1 MNLGER
7 KMNKEKEKESKYKD
21 ITVGE
26 GLITALQQAIDY
38 EKGKI
43 VEGVKSTKI
52 SIAPLPH
59 YKAQAIKQ
67 IRNKVRLSQS
77 TFAHV
82 LGVSKKTVEAWE
94 SGRNEPQGPAKRI
107 LMLLEKDNKFIE
119 RYELIVQA

>member
-43 VEGVKSTKI
+43 IEGVKSTKI

-94 SGRNEPQGPAKRI
+94 SGRNEPQGPAQRI
-107 LMLLEKDNKFIE
+107 LMLLEKDSKFIE
-119 RYELIVQA
+119 KYELIVQA

>member
-1 MNLGER
+1 
-7 KMNKEKEKESKYKD
+7 MNKEKEKESKYKD

-26 GLITALQQAIDY
+26 GLIAALQQAIDY

>member
-1 MNLGER
+1 
-7 KMNKEKEKESKYKD
+7 MNKEKEKEYKD

-26 GLITALQQAIDY
+26 GLIAALKQAIDY
-38 EKGKI
+38 EKGKT
-43 VEGVKSTKI
+43 VKGVKSTKI

-59 YKAQAIKQ
+59 YKAQTIKQ
-67 IRNKVRLSQS
+67 IRKKVRLSQS

-94 SGRNEPQGPAKRI
+94 SGRNEPQGPAKRM

-119 RYELIVQA
+119 KYELIVQA